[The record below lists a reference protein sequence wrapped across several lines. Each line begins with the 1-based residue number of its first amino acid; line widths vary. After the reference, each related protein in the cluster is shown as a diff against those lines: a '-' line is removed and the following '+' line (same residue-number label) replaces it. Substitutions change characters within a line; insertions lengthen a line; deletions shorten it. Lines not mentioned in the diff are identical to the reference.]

1 MNSLTVFKCLLF
13 LLIEIEYA
21 LLLSYVLTLNLLK
34 YWMTLLR
41 LYACDFS
48 NTNSAHECTPVENI
62 RPLTV
67 HLNKSLTFIFNISLF
82 DNDLT
87 ETDVTLQLKASEVSG
102 RHVAYFRLKAI
113 GGDEAFFGQL
123 LCADIMVCGTEGS
136 WYTAGDIPSCT
147 AQSPSNARISRLTST
162 TGYLLNNSRSSRSQ
176 RGSERRNE
184 RFLRKTFGEIF

>member
-1 MNSLTVFKCLLF
+1 MN
-13 LLIEIEYA
+13 I
-21 LLLSYVLTLNLLK
+21 LLLHYGC
-34 YWMTLLR
+34 
-41 LYACDFS
+41 A
-48 NTNSAHECTPVENI
+48 
-62 RPLTV
+62 
-67 HLNKSLTFIFNISLF
+67 
-82 DNDLT
+82 

-136 WYTAGDIPSCT
+136 WYTAGDIPSCS
-147 AQSPSNARISRLTST
+147 ARSPNNARTSRLTST
-162 TGYLLNNSRSSRSQ
+162 TGYLLNNSRTSRSQ